1 MEVLKN
7 KYSNIKKNEKNRGG
21 EIKERREKGKQ
32 GEREDGKEKDRKRQY
47 FSEKYPKH
55 HILLCFCPKFP
66 LPV

>member
-21 EIKERREKGKQ
+21 EIKERERGQ
-32 GEREDGKEKDRKRQY
+32 GEREDGNEKGRKTQY

-55 HILLCFCPKFP
+55 HILSGFCPKFP